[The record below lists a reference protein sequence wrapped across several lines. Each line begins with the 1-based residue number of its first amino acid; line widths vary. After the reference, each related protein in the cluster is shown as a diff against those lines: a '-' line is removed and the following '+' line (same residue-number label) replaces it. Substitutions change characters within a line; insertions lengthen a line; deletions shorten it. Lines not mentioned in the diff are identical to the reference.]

1 MRVLALVWPTL
12 RGEAAASDAGSRFEA
27 LLDRLDD
34 LSPRIEALEV
44 GVALVDVTG
53 LEPMHGSERRV
64 AARAVRLA
72 DVYPVRAGIGD
83 NRWLAALAARLAR
96 PSLPDTPGDPTVRA
110 ACLIFPPGEGRTTLA
125 PLTIGL
131 LPAEPAIR
139 DRFSLFGLTTMG
151 QLAGLPRSAVAAQFG
166 AEGERLQALAR
177 GEDSRPLVPRRRP
190 ERLETTVR
198 FEPPAE
204 GTTEI
209 TLALRRAATS
219 LTDPLH
225 GRHLAPG
232 RATLTLHREA
242 ASPLTVTLA
251 LPEPSTEPDW
261 IARLL
266 LARLEAEVR
275 AWAPRTARGTETV
288 ASADDEP
295 RITAIGLVLDRLTN
309 PAARQLPA
317 FEPQAGRWEE
327 LRWSLERVGA
337 RFGSGRLWRAVAD
350 RPTAAL
356 PERQSRLVEI
366 GIGIERAG
374 GADR

>member
-12 RGEAAASDAGSRFEA
+12 RGEAAAPDVGSRFEA
-27 LLDRLDD
+27 MLDRLDD
-34 LSPRIEALEV
+34 LSPRVEALEV

-64 AARAVRLA
+64 AARAVSLA
-72 DVYPVRAGIGD
+72 GIYPVRTGIGD
-83 NRWLAALAARLAR
+83 NRWLAALAARLVR
-96 PSLPDTPGDPTVRA
+96 PRLPDTPGDPTARA
-110 ACLIFPPGEGRTTLA
+110 ACRIFPPGEGRTTLA
-125 PLTIGL
+125 PLPIGL

-139 DRFSLFGLTTMG
+139 DRFSLFGLTSMG

-166 AEGERLQALAR
+166 AEGGRLQALAR
-177 GEDSRPLVPRRRP
+177 GEDARPLVPRRRP

-219 LTDPLH
+219 LTDPLRS
-225 GRHLAPG
+225 RHLAPG

-242 ASPLTVTLA
+242 APPLTVTLA

-275 AWAPRTARGTETV
+275 SHPAAARTAHNPETA
-288 ASADDEP
+288 ASPDDEP
-295 RITAIGLVLDRLTN
+295 RIIAIGLVLDRLTN

-327 LRWSLERVGA
+327 LHWSLERVDA

-356 PERQSRLVEI
+356 PERQSRLIEI
-366 GIGIERAG
+366 GSDG
-374 GADR
+374 

>member
-12 RGEAAASDAGSRFEA
+12 RSEMAAPDAATRFEA

-34 LSPRIEALEV
+34 LSPRIEAVEV
-44 GVALVDVTG
+44 GVALIDVTG

-64 AARAVRLA
+64 AARAVTLA
-72 DVYPVRAGIGD
+72 DVYPVRAGVGD

-96 PSLPDTPGDPTVRA
+96 ARTGDATARA
-110 ACLIFPPGEGRTTLA
+110 ACLILPPSEGRTTLA
-125 PLTIGL
+125 ELPIGL
-131 LPAEPAIR
+131 LPAEPAVR
-139 DRFSLFGLTTMG
+139 DRFSLFGLTSMG

-166 AEGERLQALAR
+166 ALGERLQALAR
-177 GEDSRPLVPRRRP
+177 GEDPRPLVPRRRP
-190 ERLETTVR
+190 ERLATTVR

-209 TLALRRAATS
+209 TLALRRAATG
-219 LTDPLH
+219 LTDPLR

-242 ASPLTVTLA
+242 ASPLTVTLS
-251 LPEPSTEPDW
+251 LPEPTTEPDW

-266 LARLEAEVR
+266 LARLDGEVR
-275 AWAPRTARGTETV
+275 SRTAGV
-288 ASADDEP
+288 ADDEP
-295 RITAIGLVLDRLTN
+295 RITAIGLALDRLTN

-327 LRWSLERVGA
+327 LRWSLERVSV

-350 RPTAAL
+350 RPTAML
-356 PERQSRLVEI
+356 SERQSRVVEI
-366 GIGIERAG
+366 GIENAG
-374 GADR
+374 GGDG

>member
-1 MRVLALVWPTL
+1 MRVMALVWPTL
-12 RGEAAASDAGSRFEA
+12 RDEAAPPDAAVRFEV

-34 LSPRIEALEV
+34 LTPRVEALET

-64 AARAVRLA
+64 AARAVALA

-96 PSLPDTPGDPTVRA
+96 ARTGEATARA
-110 ACLIFPPGEGRTTLA
+110 ACRIFPAGEGRATLA
-125 PLTIGL
+125 PLPIGL
-131 LPAEPAIR
+131 LPAEPATR
-139 DRFSLFGLTTMG
+139 DRFSLFGLTTLG

-190 ERLETTVR
+190 ERLATTAR

-219 LTDPLH
+219 LTDPLRA
-225 GRHLAPG
+225 RHLAPG
-232 RATLTLHREA
+232 RATLTLHREMA
-242 ASPLTVTLA
+242 APLTVTLA

-266 LARLEAEVR
+266 LARLEAAVR
-275 AWAPRTARGTETV
+275 SHPAAARATETETV
-288 ASADDEP
+288 APASPDDEP

-337 RFGSGRLWRAVAD
+337 RFGTGRLWWAVAD
-350 RPTAAL
+350 RPSAAL

-366 GIGIERAG
+366 GTDG
-374 GADR
+374 

>member
-1 MRVLALVWPTL
+1 MRVLMLVWPTL
-12 RGEAAASDAGSRFEA
+12 REATGGLQVATAWEA

-34 LSPRIEALEV
+34 FSPRVEALET
-44 GVALVDVTG
+44 GVALLDVTG
-53 LEPMHGSERRV
+53 LEPLHGSERRV
-64 AARAVRLA
+64 AARAVALA
-72 DVYPVRAGIGD
+72 ATFPVRAGIGD
-83 NRWLAALAARLAR
+83 NRWLASLAARLAR
-96 PSLPDTPGDPTVRA
+96 PGDAARA
-110 ACLIFPPGEGRTTLA
+110 ACLILSSGEGRTTLA
-125 PLTIGL
+125 PMPIGL
-131 LPAEPAIR
+131 LPAEPAVK
-139 DRFSLFGLTTMG
+139 DRFSLFGLTSMG
-151 QLAGLPRSAVAAQFG
+151 QLAGLPRPAVAAQFG

-177 GEDSRPLVPRRRP
+177 GEDPRPLVPRRRP
-190 ERLETTVR
+190 ERLTTTAR

-219 LTDPLH
+219 LTDPLR
-225 GRHLAPG
+225 GRHLALG

-242 ASPLTVTLA
+242 APPLTVTLS

-275 AWAPRTARGTETV
+275 TRGARGARRTQAA

-327 LRWSLERVGA
+327 LRWSLERVSA
-337 RFGSGRLWRAVAD
+337 RFGSGRLWRAVGD
-350 RPTAAL
+350 RPTALL

-366 GIGIERAG
+366 GIENAG

>member
-1 MRVLALVWPTL
+1 MRILMLVWPNL
-12 RGEAAASDAGSRFEA
+12 RAAAILTQWEA

-34 LSPRIEALEV
+34 LSPRIEALEE

-64 AARAVRLA
+64 AARAVALA
-72 DVYPVRAGIGD
+72 GMYPVRAGIGD
-83 NRWLAALAARLAR
+83 NRWLASLAVRLAR
-96 PSLPDTPGDPTVRA
+96 GDERA
-110 ACLIFPPGEGRTTLA
+110 ACLILSAGEGRATLA
-125 PLTIGL
+125 PMPIGL
-131 LPAEPAIR
+131 LPAELAIR
-139 DRFSLFGLTTMG
+139 DRFSLFGLTSMG

-166 AEGERLQALAR
+166 AAGERLQALAR
-177 GEDSRPLVPRRRP
+177 GEDPRPLVPRRRP
-190 ERLETTVR
+190 ERLATTVR

-209 TLALRRAATS
+209 TLALRRAATG
-219 LTDPLH
+219 LTGPLR

-232 RATLTLHREA
+232 RATLTLQREA
-242 ASPLTVTLA
+242 APPLTVILA
-251 LPEPSTEPDW
+251 LPEPTTDPDW

-275 AWAPRTARGTETV
+275 SRPAAA
-288 ASADDEP
+288 ADDEP
-295 RITAIGLVLDRLTN
+295 RITAIGLALDRLTN

-337 RFGSGRLWRAVAD
+337 RFGSGRLWRAVSD
-350 RPTAAL
+350 RPTAML
-356 PERQSRLVEI
+356 PERQAGLVEI
-366 GIGIERAG
+366 GIGIESAG
-374 GADR
+374 GAER

>member
-12 RGEAAASDAGSRFEA
+12 RGETAHPEVAARFEA
-27 LLDRLDD
+27 MLDRLDD
-34 LSPRIEALEV
+34 LSPRVEALEV
-44 GVALVDVTG
+44 GVALIDVTG

-64 AARAVRLA
+64 AARAVALA

-96 PSLPDTPGDPTVRA
+96 ARTGDATARA
-110 ACLIFPPGEGRTTLA
+110 ACLILPPGVGRGALEEL
-125 PLTIGL
+125 PIGL
-131 LPAEPAIR
+131 LPAELAIR
-139 DRFSLFGLTTMG
+139 DRFSLFGLTSMG

-166 AEGERLQALAR
+166 AAGERLQALAR
-177 GEDSRPLVPRRRP
+177 GEDPRPLVPRRRP
-190 ERLETTVR
+190 ERLATTVR

-219 LTDPLH
+219 LTDPLR

-242 ASPLTVTLA
+242 APPLTVNLA
-251 LPEPSTEPDW
+251 LPEPTTEPDW

-275 AWAPRTARGTETV
+275 TRSARATQTA
-288 ASADDEP
+288 ASPDDEP
-295 RITAIGLVLDRLTN
+295 RITAIGLTLDRLTN

-350 RPTAAL
+350 RPTAML
-356 PERQSRLVEI
+356 PERQSRLIEI
-366 GIGIERAG
+366 GIGIEGAG
-374 GADR
+374 GAER

>member
-12 RGEAAASDAGSRFEA
+12 RGEAAAPDTVARFEA

-34 LSPRIEALEV
+34 LSPRVEALEV
-44 GVALVDVTG
+44 GVALVDVMG

-64 AARAVRLA
+64 AARAVTLA

-83 NRWLAALAARLAR
+83 NRWLAVLAARLAR
-96 PSLPDTPGDPTVRA
+96 ARTGDATARA
-110 ACLIFPPGEGRTTLA
+110 ACRIFPPGEGRTTLA
-125 PLTIGL
+125 PLPIGL

-151 QLAGLPRSAVAAQFG
+151 QLASLPRSAVAAQFG

-177 GEDSRPLVPRRRP
+177 GEDARPLVPRRRP

-219 LTDPLH
+219 LTDPLR

-242 ASPLTVTLA
+242 AAPLTVTLA
-251 LPEPSTEPDW
+251 LPEPSNDPDW

-275 AWAPRTARGTETV
+275 TRSARTTRVTETA
-288 ASADDEP
+288 ASPDDEP
-295 RITAIGLVLDRLTN
+295 RITAIGLTLDRLTN

-366 GIGIERAG
+366 GIGLERAG

>member
-1 MRVLALVWPTL
+1 MRVMALAWPTL
-12 RGEAAASDAGSRFEA
+12 RDEGGGPEAMARWEA

-34 LSPRIEALEV
+34 LSPRIEALETR
-44 GVALVDVTG
+44 VALVDVTG
-53 LEPMHGSERRV
+53 LEPMHGSERLV
-64 AARAVRLA
+64 AARAVNLA

-96 PSLPDTPGDPTVRA
+96 ARTGEATARA
-110 ACLIFPPGEGRTTLA
+110 ACRIFPAGEGRATLA
-125 PLTIGL
+125 PLPIGL
-131 LPAEPAIR
+131 LPAKPAVR
-139 DRFSLFGLTTMG
+139 DRFSLFGLTIMG

-177 GEDSRPLVPRRRP
+177 GEDARPLIPRRRP
-190 ERLETTVR
+190 ERLATTVR

-219 LTDPLH
+219 LTDPLQA
-225 GRHLAPG
+225 RRLAPG

-242 ASPLTVTLA
+242 APPLPVILA
-251 LPEPSTEPDW
+251 LPEPTTDPDW
-261 IARLL
+261 ITRLL
-266 LARLEAEVR
+266 LARLEAQVR
-275 AWAPRTARGTETV
+275 GG
-288 ASADDEP
+288 ASRDEEDEP

-337 RFGSGRLWRAVAD
+337 RFGTGRLWRAVAD
-350 RPTAAL
+350 RPSAAL

-366 GIGIERAG
+366 GTDE
-374 GADR
+374 

>member
-1 MRVLALVWPTL
+1 MRVLALVWPSL
-12 RGEAAASDAGSRFEA
+12 RGEAAAPDAATRFEV

-44 GVALVDVTG
+44 GVALIDVTG
-53 LEPMHGSERRV
+53 LEPMHGSERRI
-64 AARAVRLA
+64 AARAVNLA
-72 DVYPVRAGIGD
+72 DVYLVRAGIGD
-83 NRWLAALAARLAR
+83 NRWLAALAARLAWAR
-96 PSLPDTPGDPTVRA
+96 TGDVTARA
-110 ACLIFPPGEGRTTLA
+110 ACLILPAGEGRDTLA
-125 PLTIGL
+125 PLPIGL

-139 DRFSLFGLTTMG
+139 DRFSLFGLTSMG

-166 AEGERLQALAR
+166 AAGERLQALAR
-177 GEDSRPLVPRRRP
+177 GEDPRPLVPRRRP
-190 ERLETTVR
+190 ERLATTVR

-219 LTDPLH
+219 LTDPLR

-242 ASPLTVTLA
+242 APPLTVTLA

-275 AWAPRTARGTETV
+275 SRTA
-288 ASADDEP
+288 ASPDDEP
-295 RITAIGLVLDRLTN
+295 RITAIGLALDRLTN

-327 LRWSLERVGA
+327 LRWSLERVSA
-337 RFGSGRLWRAVAD
+337 RFGTGRLWRARAD
-350 RPTAAL
+350 RPTAML

-366 GIGIERAG
+366 GTGDTG
-374 GADR
+374 GAAR

>member
-1 MRVLALVWPTL
+1 MRVMALVWPTL
-12 RGEAAASDAGSRFEA
+12 RDQTALPDAAVRFEV

-34 LSPRIEALEV
+34 LSPRVEALET

-53 LEPMHGSERRV
+53 LEPMHGSEWRV
-64 AARAVRLA
+64 AARAVALA

-96 PSLPDTPGDPTVRA
+96 ARTGEATARA
-110 ACLIFPPGEGRTTLA
+110 ACRIFPTGEGRATLA
-125 PLTIGL
+125 ELPIGL
-131 LPAEPAIR
+131 LPAEPATR

-190 ERLETTVR
+190 ERLATTVR

-209 TLALRRAATS
+209 TLALRRAATA
-219 LTDPLH
+219 LTDPLRA
-225 GRHLAPG
+225 RHLAPG

-242 ASPLTVTLA
+242 ASPLSVSLA
-251 LPEPSTEPDW
+251 LPEPSTDPDW
-261 IARLL
+261 ITRLL
-266 LARLEAEVR
+266 LARLEAQVRGGASGDEV
-275 AWAPRTARGTETV
+275 
-288 ASADDEP
+288 DEP
-295 RITAIGLVLDRLTN
+295 RITALALTLDRLTN

-317 FEPQAGRWEE
+317 FEPQAGRWVE

-337 RFGSGRLWRAVAD
+337 RFGTGRLWRAVAD

-356 PERQSRLVEI
+356 PERRSRLVEI
-366 GIGIERAG
+366 GTGDTV